1 MFSYTLSFSRLFFR
15 IYIHSCLNVLL
26 FLHCEVK
33 QWSDWIE
40 EKELK
45 PNLFELQTL
54 LIKNWNIAKNE
65 PIKGNGWNYYSVMN
79 AISPRSPNY
88 HF

>member
-1 MFSYTLSFSRLFFR
+1 MFSYTLSFSREFSR
-15 IYIHSCLNVLL
+15 IYIRFRLNVLL

-33 QWSDWIE
+33 QWGDWIG
-40 EKELK
+40 EKNE

-54 LIKNWNIAKNE
+54 LIKNWNIARND
-65 PIKGNGWNYYSVMN
+65 PIKGSGWNYYFVSK